1 MGMSLAR
8 IPKPSACSF
17 KAKSNESEEL
27 DHLTSDMTPI
37 KEILRERLKSLIDP
51 CSHVFEMHTMIDSE
65 HDDLIYVAT
74 CALCGRDR

>member
-8 IPKPSACSF
+8 TLKPSVCSF

-27 DHLTSDMTPI
+27 DHLTPDMTPI
-37 KEILRERLKSLIDP
+37 KEILRERLKNLINP

>member
-1 MGMSLAR
+1 
-8 IPKPSACSF
+8 
-17 KAKSNESEEL
+17 
-27 DHLTSDMTPI
+27 MTPI
-37 KEILRERLKSLIDP
+37 KEILKERLKSLINP

>member
-1 MGMSLAR
+1 MGMSSAR
-8 IPKPSACSF
+8 IPRPSVCSF
-17 KAKSNESEEL
+17 KARSNESEEL
-27 DHLTSDMTPI
+27 DRRTSDMTPI